1 MADEK
6 EKNIDELEE
15 KKNTDI
21 EIVSGNGK
29 NLDISPV
36 YSHIK
41 MDKKEN
47 NENSDKKQ
55 EIVIPKS
62 KDSKNND

>member
-1 MADEK
+1 MTDER
-6 EKNIDELEE
+6 ENNVDELEE

-41 MDKKEN
+41 MDKKEDS
-47 NENSDKKQ
+47 ENSDEKQ
-55 EIVIPKS
+55 EIVVPKS
-62 KDSKNND
+62 KDKKSDE